1 MNVQLNDSGIPIT
14 KEKTLVQKIKGYI
27 LWAILI
33 VLTIAAGLLVYLCFA
48 GASEMAAL
56 TTFKRVSDHPYYTM
70 SYDNFD
76 YTAMVNA
83 EPKDNN
89 AVIKHFK
96 KKFFKSLA
104 GAVPGENKNEYT
116 TRGSVAFYSRTFV
129 YSYMKG
135 RIYNSYDE
143 PIMMVISKPQNGY
156 KSWNIIDMADVG
168 IQSGT
173 NVDQWIGNAFQTVAA
188 NYCTSEGV
196 NQEGLSVSLISCPVA
211 DCTDTAQINVT
222 PFMAVR
228 LMLDRATTVD
238 SAVEVLSGYDVD
250 FSSGAYHFFVS
261 DNEGKSAV
269 IEYISGQMAVKYMET
284 GANYQVCSNRM
295 ESPKLAAATKDYND
309 AYDEI
314 ALYDYFDK
322 ALSEQLAGGAP
333 GMSQDYAQS
342 LLAGQSTDMA
352 ESDEEHYGT
361 TLYGTQYTVFYDL
374 QKMKM
379 QIVVENDTRAQSYTY
394 DLTK

>member
-48 GASEMAAL
+48 GASEMASL

-70 SYDNFD
+70 SYDSFD
-76 YTAMVNA
+76 YTDMVNA
-83 EPKDNN
+83 ELKDNN

-96 KKFFKSLA
+96 KKFFKGLGGIA
-104 GAVPGENKNEYT
+104 PGENKNEYT
-116 TRGSVAFYSRTFV
+116 PRGSVSFYSRTFV

-135 RIYNSYDE
+135 RIFNGYDT
-143 PIMMVISKPQNGY
+143 PILMVISKPANGY

-168 IQSGT
+168 LQSGAS
-173 NVDQWIGNAFQTVAA
+173 VDQWIGNAFQTVAA
-188 NYCTSEGV
+188 TYCTSEGI

-211 DCTDTAQINVT
+211 DCTDTTQINIT
-222 PFMAVR
+222 PSMAVR

-250 FSSGAYHFFVS
+250 FSSGSYHFFVS

-269 IEYISGQMAVKYMET
+269 IEYINGKMWVKNMET
-284 GANYQVCSNRM
+284 GANYQVCSNAM
-295 ESPKLAAATKDYND
+295 VNEKLPAATKDYND
-309 AYDEI
+309 AYKEVT
-314 ALYDYFDK
+314 LNEFFDK

-342 LLAGQSTDMA
+342 LLASNSSDMA
-352 ESDEEHYGT
+352 KSDEEHFGT
-361 TLYGTQYTVFYDL
+361 ELYGTQYTVFYDL

-379 QIVVENDTRAQSYTY
+379 QIVVETDTRSQTYTY